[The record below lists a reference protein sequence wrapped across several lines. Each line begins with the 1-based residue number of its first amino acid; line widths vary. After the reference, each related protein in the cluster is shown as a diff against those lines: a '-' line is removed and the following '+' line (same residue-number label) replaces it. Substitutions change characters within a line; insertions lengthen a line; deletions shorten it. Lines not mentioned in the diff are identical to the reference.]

1 MARSAKKCDKNMALQ
16 KEKLKKA
23 IEQGNME
30 GARIY
35 GQNVIRE
42 KNQSLNFLR
51 LGSRIDAVASRLVI
65 YIASYCI
72 ALYCIVYCIA
82 WHGTVVGWR
91 IVCLALPYP
100 TLPVT
105 GDGHSHAADQQR
117 HGADGEGHVQ
127 RHEEHAGGADRQHH
141 AVVREAV
148 RGHGRSVRSAAAC
161 CCQLHI
167 VSLTPLCVLL
177 CVCVSSVVVS
187 LSGYMESTMESTT
200 GISTPPEEVDTLIQV
215 VSSLAA
221 GGDRT
226 PIVLR
231 CEHRRPLCCV

>member
-72 ALYCIVYCIA
+72 ALYCIVYCIVR
-82 WHGTVVGWR
+82 HGTVIGWR

-100 TLPVT
+100 TLPYPT
-105 GDGHSHAADQQR
+105 C
-117 HGADGEGHVQ
+117 
-127 RHEEHAGGADRQHH
+127 DRRRPF
-141 AVVREAV
+141 ACS
-148 RGHGRSVRSAAAC
+148 RSTAPWCRRWRACPTPWRTCRWSRSPTPCSRSRSSSRTWTFGQVC
-161 CCQLHI
+161 CCLLLPASYCFSHTSVCLAVCVRVFRCG
-167 VSLTPLCVLL
+167 VSLRIHGEHDGVHHGHIHSPR
-177 CVCVSSVVVS
+177 
-187 LSGYMESTMESTT
+187 G
-200 GISTPPEEVDTLIQV
+200 GRHVDTG
-215 VSSLAA
+215 S
-221 GGDRT
+221 
-226 PIVLR
+226 
-231 CEHRRPLCCV
+231 